1 MCTRFSGYIFR
12 TVILFLTHCSLI
24 RRKESSFKN
33 FVWSPPF
40 QQHTTPVCCSVCL
53 EYSFPS
59 CHPRLC
65 PFLMAKGI
73 SWRQQINRSC
83 FKIQYAVLFLL
94 IREQRLQV
102 FRIVI
107 ERCKLVHVFINF
119 VVVRGFLLLISLT
132 LVPAQFALSC
142 SLMDVFIFLIS
153 SKKFSQKFSIEV
165 AWSWIPLVCF
175 LKEIVSLSFNFD
187 RLFFWV

>member
-12 TVILFLTHCSLI
+12 TVILFKHIVLYSGGRNLVLKILFEVHLF
-24 RRKESSFKN
+24 SSTQHP
-33 FVWSPPF
+33 FVVLFVQNTLS
-40 QQHTTPVCCSVCL
+40 HPVIL
-53 EYSFPS
+53 
-59 CHPRLC
+59 RLC

-83 FKIQYAVLFLL
+83 FKIQYTVLFLL
-94 IREQRLQV
+94 IREPRLQV

-153 SKKFSQKFSIEV
+153 PKKFSQKFSIEM
-165 AWSWIPLVCF
+165 AWS
-175 LKEIVSLSFNFD
+175 
-187 RLFFWV
+187 